1 MERIPN
7 GGAMYSLESELE
19 IIVRSLESNYH
30 PEKIILFG
38 SLAEGNAGEG
48 SDVDLLVIKET
59 DKDPWERSEEID
71 RFIRHYVPAD
81 VLVYTPGEIRERL
94 AMNDFFIKEIMEK
107 GKVLYER
114 RI

>member
-1 MERIPN
+1 
-7 GGAMYSLESELE
+7 MYPLENELE
-19 IIVRSLESNYH
+19 NIVRSIESNYQ

-38 SLAEGNAGEG
+38 SLAQGKAGEG
-48 SDVDLLVIKET
+48 SDVDLLVIKDT

-71 RFIRHYVPAD
+71 RFIKHDVPAD
-81 VLVYTPGEIRERL
+81 VLVYTPREILERL
-94 AMNDFFIKEIMEK
+94 AMNDFFIRDILEK